1 MNMPNSD
8 KFINEVISFIKF
20 PFDREDI
27 KKELQNHMLDK
38 MEDFKS
44 RGIDSITAE
53 ELTIKS
59 MGDPREIGLAL
70 NKEHNFILGWL
81 YKITNGL
88 VILFLVIT
96 VFSTG
101 TSLLMTVFSRNPNNR
116 IPKENIVYNIEVD
129 EKVKIDDRVIK
140 FKNIIYEKNGDL
152 SIVYENYDSRLFGM
166 GWSLGHI
173 GIIKDNLGNEYF
185 AGSGSSSG
193 GIITRGVRTIS
204 NFPSNADTLIIEY
217 DWYNRYYKVE
227 VPLKAGVIN
236 E

>member
-1 MNMPNSD
+1 MPNSD

>member
-1 MNMPNSD
+1 MNMHNSD
-8 KFINEVISFIKF
+8 KFINEVISYIKF

-27 KKELQNHMLDK
+27 KKELQNHMQDR

-59 MGDPREIGLAL
+59 MGDPKEIGLAL

-101 TSLLMTVFSRNPNNR
+101 TSLLMTVFSRNPSNR

>member
-8 KFINEVISFIKF
+8 KFINEVISYIKF
-20 PFDREDI
+20 PFDRDDI
-27 KKELQNHMLDK
+27 KKELQYHMQDK
-38 MEDFKS
+38 MDDFKS
-44 RGIDSITAE
+44 RGLDSITAE

-59 MGDPREIGLAL
+59 MGDPKEIGLAL

-101 TSLLMTVFSRNPNNR
+101 TSLLMTVFSRNPGNQ
-116 IPKENIVYNIEVD
+116 IPKENIVYNIQLN

-152 SIVYENYDSRLFGM
+152 SIVYSNYDTKLLGM

-173 GIIKDNLGNEYF
+173 GTIKDNLGNEYF
-185 AGSGSSSG
+185 AGSGASSG
-193 GIITRGVRTIS
+193 GIITRGVRTVS
-204 NFPSNADTLIIEY
+204 NFASNADTLIIEY
-217 DWYNRYYKVE
+217 DQYNRYYKIE
-227 VPLKAGVIN
+227 VPLKAGAIS